1 MKNKLCVTPITV
13 ALLAGASLSLPASAG
28 VLAVRAA
35 FADAALSIDAWGS
48 PSSSG
53 TLQTNIASGSNVLA
67 AYLYSTDVF
76 GSGVAGD
83 VTLNGTFLS
92 SSAGTLLRT
101 ANLAHT
107 KVYDVTSFMKPA
119 IESSSGGLQNWSI
132 SENGISDGEVLVVA
146 YRNSSTTGGTA
157 IIIDGGLPTTGSIN
171 HFELAAPY
179 TGGDAIMSL
188 ASSYSYGDGQFTT
201 VDVTTNSN
209 DIRRLTNAAGGNDDG
224 DFFEGGSA
232 LITAGGVGD
241 SPLNPADPHVTGA
254 SYDDELYNLALGNS
268 DNPIPFLQHGDTVID
283 LTTVNPSHD
292 DNVFGLFFTST
303 FSISRVDDTAI
314 PSIPEPETYTMFL
327 VGLGLMGFITRHRKQ
342 EDAA

>member
-1 MKNKLCVTPITV
+1 VKNKLRVIPITV
-13 ALLAGASLSLPASAG
+13 ALLAGVSLSLPASAG
-28 VLAVRAA
+28 VLTVRAA

-48 PSSSG
+48 QSSSG
-53 TLQTNIASGSNVLA
+53 TLQTNIAAGSKVLA
-67 AYLYSTDVF
+67 AYLYSADVF

-92 SSAGTLLRT
+92 SADGTLLPT

-107 KVYDVTSFMKPA
+107 KVYDVTSFMKSA

-132 SENGISDGEVLVVA
+132 SESGDSDGEVLVVA
-146 YRNSSTTGGTA
+146 YRNSSTTNGTA
-157 IIIDGGLPTTGSIN
+157 IIIDGGLPTTGSVN

-179 TGGDAIMSL
+179 AGGAAIMSL
-188 ASSYSYGDGQFTT
+188 ASSYSFGDGQFTI
-201 VDVTTNSN
+201 VDVTTSST

-224 DFFEGGSA
+224 VFSESNSA

-241 SPLNPADPHVTGA
+241 SPLNPADPHVTGG

-268 DNPIPFLQHGDTVID
+268 DSSIPFLQQGDTFFD
-283 LTTVNPSHD
+283 LTTVNPSND

-303 FSISRVDDTAI
+303 FSISKIDDTTI
-314 PSIPEPETYTMFL
+314 PSIPEPETYAMFL
-327 VGLGLMGFITRHRKQ
+327 VGLSLMGFIARHRKQ